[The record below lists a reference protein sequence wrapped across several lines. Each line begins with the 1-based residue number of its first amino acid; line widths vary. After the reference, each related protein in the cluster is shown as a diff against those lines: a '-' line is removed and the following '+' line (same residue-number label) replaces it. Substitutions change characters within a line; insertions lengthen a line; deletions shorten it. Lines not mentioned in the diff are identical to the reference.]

1 MSSRLLLF
9 GKGMRMTNSSEK
21 KLVLVAAWSFVLLA
35 VIQVSQQTL
44 RAEDEQC
51 PAESSEKH
59 ANMCQL
65 RVELKGKIPL
75 LERIPL
81 VKYFTNPQQECSD
94 CFVVTE
100 GAQRI
105 GVDFDLL
112 PGHMVAFFP
121 NGDRQVICTE
131 QDCTA
136 CETANACVGAKC
148 QAFASKCSTN
158 GPCEGCKDGQ
168 DEAVAHAEQLTL
180 ECTELQRMCQ
190 AGHAE
195 RCTELVRL
203 RVENAALHATREVQ
217 DALIESRMELF
228 EHLLDLAT
236 TNARLEAE
244 VDFLSKQNELRQ
256 QVLSLQ
262 SENEKLKAAAMLADE
277 RHEMHKRAMQVA
289 SENDRLK
296 LRVAELEQ
304 QDSSAK
310 KVARSSKRAL
320 GAKKATQLK

>member
-1 MSSRLLLF
+1 MS
-9 GKGMRMTNSSEK
+9 NSSEK

-35 VIQVSQQTL
+35 VVQVSQQTL
-44 RAEDEQC
+44 RADDEKST
-51 PAESSEKH
+51 AESAEKP

-75 LERIPL
+75 LERIPI
-81 VKYFTNPQQECSD
+81 VKYFTNQQQECTD
-94 CFVVTE
+94 CVVATE
-100 GAQRI
+100 NAQRI

-131 QDCTA
+131 QECPA
-136 CETANACVGAKC
+136 CDTTSTCATSKC
-148 QAFASKCSTN
+148 HALASKCCTEA
-158 GPCEGCKDGQ
+158 PCEGCK
-168 DEAVAHAEQLTL
+168 EVNEEVVAHAEQLTL
-180 ECTELQRMCQ
+180 ECTGLQQMCQ

-195 RCTELVRL
+195 LCTELVRL
-203 RVENAALHATREVQ
+203 RVENAAMHATREVQ

-236 TNARLEAE
+236 ANARLEAE

-256 QVLSLQ
+256 ELLSLQ
-262 SENEKLKAAAMLADE
+262 SENEKLRAATMLADE
-277 RHEMHKRAMQVA
+277 RHEMHKRTAQVA
-289 SENDRLK
+289 SENERLK

-304 QDSSAK
+304 HGSSAK
-310 KVARSSKRAL
+310 KVARSAKRPL
-320 GAKKATQLK
+320 GAKKAIQLK